1 MQPDIGQTLLVSLVW
16 GTLFV
21 LSGQSLPSSLALAA
35 GGAAG
40 LAGSYFGFGYVQTR
54 VDKFFASAPDEYSQT
69 ARALQSFVE
78 GGFLGRGPGEGT
90 IKTALPDAHTDFIFA
105 VIAEEYGVIACLAVV
120 GLFAAVVLRAYLHS
134 FARRDAFLRLAIA
147 GLATLFGLQ
156 ALINM
161 AVNVGLV
168 PAKGMTLPLVSAGG
182 SSLLSV
188 YLTVG
193 MLLAAT
199 RRRPDPSRL
208 RRPQLSATTGLGQ
221 LGRSAQ

>member
-1 MQPDIGQTLLVSLVW
+1 MKLKVGDKAPAFTLPDQDGAMHALKDYKGKWVLLYFYPKDDTPGCTTQACGIRDSYSAFEDRGAVVLGVSPDEETSHVKFKEKYGLPFTLLAD
-16 GTLFV
+16 
-21 LSGQSLPSSLALAA
+21 PEH
-35 GGAAG
+35 
-40 LAGSYFGFGYVQTR
+40 R
-54 VDKFFASAPDEYSQT
+54 V
-69 ARALQSFVE
+69 
-78 GGFLGRGPGEGT
+78 
-90 IKTALPDAHTDFIFA
+90 
-105 VIAEEYGVIACLAVV
+105 AEEYGVIACLAVV